1 MYVPIVTREAAQ
13 LEEED
18 CGELV
23 MEDEDGVEEE
33 EGEEEE
39 TTRSVVLAAAYKER
53 YFDKRAAKSMMR
65 VPSEAQTPPQ
75 QRSNC
80 SPRAVTSLLPLRVAS
95 SAGVRFGRRDCACSS
110 CRACVI
116 EAKQLQLVVVWLL
129 GGGGGGGAPRGCLW
143 SGAGGI
149 MDGKSSRTSSW
160 KSSWSV
166 LGR

>member
-33 EGEEEE
+33 EGDE
-39 TTRSVVLAAAYKER
+39 TMRSVVLAAYRER

-80 SPRAVTSLLPLRVAS
+80 SPRAVTSLLPLSVAS

-129 GGGGGGGAPRGCLW
+129 GGGGGGAPRGCFW

>member
-23 MEDEDGVEEE
+23 VEDEDE

-39 TTRSVVLAAAYKER
+39 TMRSGALAAYKER

-80 SPRAVTSLLPLRVAS
+80 SPRAVTSLLPLSVAS
-95 SAGVRFGRRDCACSS
+95 SAGGRFGRRDCACSS

-129 GGGGGGGAPRGCLW
+129 GGGGVAPRGWLW

>member
-23 MEDEDGVEEE
+23 MDDEDEEE
-33 EGEEEE
+33 EEEEEEE
-39 TTRSVVLAAAYKER
+39 TTRSVVLAAYRER
-53 YFDKRAAKSMMR
+53 YFDRRAAKSMMR

-75 QRSNC
+75 QRSIC
-80 SPRAVTSLLPLRVAS
+80 SPRAVTSLLPLSVAS
-95 SAGVRFGRRDCACSS
+95 SAGVWFGGCDCVCSS

-116 EAKQLQLVVVWLL
+116 EAKQLQLVVVVWLL
-129 GGGGGGGAPRGCLW
+129 GGGGAPRGCFW
-143 SGAGGI
+143 SGAGEI
-149 MDGKSSRTSSW
+149 MGGKSSRTSRW